1 MFVWIM
7 ERSSGILM
15 TELEAQGRV
24 LSPSFPVEHLAGG
37 LRLDIEGR
45 GDLLH
50 LLWRNR
56 APLSDLSVRTQR
68 QPGDVQGA
76 SPIALV

>member
-37 LRLDIEGR
+37 LRLNIEGR

-56 APLSDLSVRTQR
+56 TPLSDLSVRTQR